1 MDIGYW
7 HVLLRAAGWTD
18 AQLGRLDQLR
28 AKAERGDLEWTF
40 AFKSAL
46 FYRRLYRAGR
56 IGRGDNYSSGL
67 VLRDLPRALDF
78 ASAEGR
84 QRSPDYSG

>member
-1 MDIGYW
+1 MML
-7 HVLLRAAGWTD
+7 VLHLTDDEIMALAQVRYRAHRSDVEYTP
-18 AQLGRLDQLR
+18 
-28 AKAERGDLEWTF
+28 E
-40 AFKSAL
+40 FKSAL

-78 ASAEGR
+78 AGVGARREPPYRG
-84 QRSPDYSG
+84 GG